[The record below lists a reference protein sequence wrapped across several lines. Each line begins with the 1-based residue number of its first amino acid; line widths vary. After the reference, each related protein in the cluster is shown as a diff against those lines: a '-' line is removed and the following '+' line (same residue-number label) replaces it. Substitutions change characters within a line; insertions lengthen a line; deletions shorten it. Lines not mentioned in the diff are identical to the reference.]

1 MLENIIHSSTG
12 WFHTVS
18 AVLALIFGTTVVLK
32 TKGTTLHKRIG
43 YAYVTCMI
51 LLNASSFFLN
61 NFGGFSLFH
70 FFAIV
75 SLLTVLAGI
84 IPAILRVKNWFP
96 LHYYFMS
103 WSVVGLYAALWAEIG
118 TRFVKSEN
126 QFWWAVALATFI
138 TVGIGNTIIKRKA
151 KQLKLK

>member
-1 MLENIIHSSTG
+1 MLDNIIHSNIG
-12 WFHTVS
+12 WFHTIT
-18 AVLALIFGTTVVLK
+18 AVMALIFGTAVVLR
-32 TKGTTLHKRIG
+32 TKGTKLHKRLG
-43 YAYVTCMI
+43 YVYVICMI
-51 LLNASSFFLN
+51 LLNASSFFLE

-84 IPAILRVKNWFP
+84 IPAILRIKNWFP

-118 TRFVKSEN
+118 TRFVKSEG
-126 QFWWAVALATFI
+126 QFWWVVALATFI
-138 TVGIGNTIIKRKA
+138 TVGIGSRIINKKA